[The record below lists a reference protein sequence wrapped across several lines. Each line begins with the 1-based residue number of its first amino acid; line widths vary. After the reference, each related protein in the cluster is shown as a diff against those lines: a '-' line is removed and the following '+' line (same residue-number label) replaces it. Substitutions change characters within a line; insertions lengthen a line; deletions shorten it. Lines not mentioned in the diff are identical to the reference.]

1 MKSSSCLKVL
11 LSGEGD
17 VGWTDWKLLV
27 LEMLRGRYLLE
38 GSGPADQWERLEGEE
53 KERQVSGSE
62 FLSVETELVSEKS
75 L

>member
-1 MKSSSCLKVL
+1 MKSSSSGLKFL
-11 LSGEGD
+11 LSA
-17 VGWTDWKLLV
+17 VAGWTDWKLLV
-27 LEMLRGRYLLE
+27 LEMLRGRYLLA
-38 GSGPADQWERLEGEE
+38 GSGAADQWERLEVEE

>member
-1 MKSSSCLKVL
+1 MKSSSCLKLL
-11 LSGEGD
+11 LSGD

-38 GSGPADQWERLEGEE
+38 GSGPADQWERLEVEE
-53 KERQVSGSE
+53 KSE